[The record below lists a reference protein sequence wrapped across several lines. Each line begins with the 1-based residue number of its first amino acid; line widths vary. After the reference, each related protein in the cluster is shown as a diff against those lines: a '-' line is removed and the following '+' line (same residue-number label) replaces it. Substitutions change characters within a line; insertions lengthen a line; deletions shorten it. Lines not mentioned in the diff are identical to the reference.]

1 MLVCD
6 EASKSRRL
14 QVRVFPPHRLA
25 TGQQL
30 AMSIALPMFGTAVIV
45 NATSLYDIVLEY
57 RPIRSI
63 SGKPSL

>member
-45 NATSLYDIVLEY
+45 NATSLYDIVL
-57 RPIRSI
+57 
-63 SGKPSL
+63 